1 MIRSV
6 TEGNELRTR
15 TIAACLA
22 AVAVLSGCRQ
32 DREDDQRTETV
43 TPQTMEQARAGW
55 PAGLAEV
62 IDSAN
67 AAYSAGEYE
76 QASDM
81 YRRASQMAP
90 AVTATWFG
98 IYMAE
103 HARGNIAAADSAMQ
117 RAQAL
122 APGASLIH
130 GGPGDTVLPPN
141 HP

>member
-1 MIRSV
+1 MRMMTLGV
-6 TEGNELRTR
+6 V
-15 TIAACLA
+15 
-22 AVAVLSGCRQ
+22 AVAVLAGCRQ
-32 DREDDQRTETV
+32 DAGTGDQRTDTV
-43 TPQTMEQARAGW
+43 TPQTIEQARANW

-62 IDSAN
+62 VDSAN

-76 QASDM
+76 EASRL
-81 YRRASQMAP
+81 YRRGTQLAP
-90 AVTATWFG
+90 DVTATWFG

-122 APGASLIH
+122 APGATLIH
-130 GGPGDTVLPPN
+130 IGPDDTLPPG